1 MASTI
6 NGGVDLWKKIWNSY
20 QPVWY
25 IYMQKKPAVSLP
37 SGHQTWRKL
46 AYFWMT
52 FQFKSHLDVISNC
65 HVWLPE
71 RRAAIIHYI
80 YLYVIHCL
88 STSYPL
94 VNPDC
99 CDYTHYCWLVNV
111 SYITIYQHIPL
122 DSNHIPLVIFH
133 VSSTL
138 KTPLIRYQLSCHDHH
153 GWRISIEN
161 GYGDE

>member
-1 MASTI
+1 MVQEAPKRGIHFHT
-6 NGGVDLWKKIWNSY
+6 LWHQQSMVVWTYGKKSGTATSRFVYLYAKN
-20 QPVWY
+20 
-25 IYMQKKPAVSLP
+25 PAVSLP
-37 SGHQTWRKL
+37 SGHETWRKL
-46 AYFWMT
+46 PYFWMT

-71 RRAAIIHYI
+71 RKAAIIHYI

-122 DSNHIPLVIFH
+122 DSNHIPLVISH

-138 KTPLIRYQLSCHDHH
+138 KTPLSRYQ
-153 GWRISIEN
+153 
-161 GYGDE
+161 